1 MRWNKNNT
9 AKTAPMERY
18 TDFRQEYLQ
27 VFAAQI
33 LLRRNADFLKNVATP
48 NTRIRVDSRK

>member
-9 AKTAPMERY
+9 AKTVPMERY